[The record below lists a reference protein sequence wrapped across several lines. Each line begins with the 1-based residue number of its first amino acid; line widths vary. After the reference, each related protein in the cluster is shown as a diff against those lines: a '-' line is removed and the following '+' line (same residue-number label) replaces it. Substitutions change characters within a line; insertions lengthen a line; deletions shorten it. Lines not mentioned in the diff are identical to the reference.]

1 MNYNEYLVNR
11 LREVLLSGKWV
22 VGTNFKEQL
31 EDLTWTEATKK
42 VENFNSISSITFHIN
57 YYLSGVMDVFKGG
70 DLTIRDKYSFD
81 APKINS
87 EREWNL
93 RKEKLVKDSEDF
105 IQLVWNMEPQRL
117 MDVFVKEEYG
127 SYYRSID
134 VIIEHTY
141 YHLGQIIL
149 IKKKIRA
156 KSED

>member
-22 VGTNFKEQL
+22 VGTNFMEQL
-31 EDLTWTEATKK
+31 EDLTWMEATKK

-81 APKINS
+81 APEIKS

-105 IQLVWNMEPQRL
+105 IQLVRNMEPQRL

-149 IKKKIRA
+149 IKKKMRA

>member
-31 EDLTWTEATKK
+31 EDLTWTEATKQ

-70 DLTIRDKYSFD
+70 ELTIRDKYSFD
-81 APKINS
+81 APEIKS

-105 IQLVWNMEPQRL
+105 IQLVRNMEPQRL

-149 IKKKIRA
+149 IKKKMRA